1 MDIYVIGFG
10 QKTDYASLFAKFCNF
25 HKQEAKVDTNK
36 LNINTLVDE
45 AKFTPFHWGVL
56 IWCLMIIIFDGYDL
70 VIYGVVLPILMQEW
84 SLTAVQAG
92 LLASTALFGMMFGAM
107 CFGTLSDKLGRKK
120 TIMICVGIF
129 SGFTFLGAFAS
140 SPTEFGILR
149 FLAGLGIGGV
159 MPNVV
164 ALMTEYAPKRIRS
177 TLVAVMF
184 SGYAIGGMASA
195 LLGAWLVPEHGWKI
209 MFYIACIPLLSLPL
223 IWKFLPESLMFL
235 TKKGDTE
242 QTRAIVQKI
251 ATEQP
256 ITAQTQFVL
265 NEVTVGDE
273 APLRALFQQGR
284 TFSTLMFWVAFFM
297 CLLMVYALGSWL
309 PKLMIQ
315 AGYSLGA
322 SMIFLFALNIGGMVG
337 AIGGGVLAD
346 KFHLKPVLTIMFAVG
361 AISLILLGFNSPQ
374 AVLYLLIALAGAATI
389 GSQILLYTFVA
400 QFYPTAVR
408 STGMG
413 WASGIGRIGAIV
425 GPVLTGALLTFEL
438 PHQMNFLAIAIP
450 GVIAAIAIFLVNL
463 KASVDGAKQPK
474 IVMQEAATM
483 KKAIS

>member
-1 MDIYVIGFG
+1 MST
-10 QKTDYASLFAKFCNF
+10 QT
-25 HKQEAKVDTNK
+25 
-36 LNINTLVDE
+36 LNINTVVDE
-45 AKFTPFHWGVL
+45 AKFTPFHWSVL
-56 IWCLMIIIFDGYDL
+56 IWCLLIIIFDGYDL
-70 VIYGVVLPILMQEW
+70 VIYGVALPLLMQEW
-84 SLTAVQAG
+84 GLSAVQAG

-107 CFGTLSDKLGRKK
+107 SFGTLSDKLGRKK
-120 TIMICVGIF
+120 TIMICVAIF

-140 SPTEFGILR
+140 SPVEFGILR

-195 LLGAWLVPEHGWKI
+195 LLGAWLVADHGWKI
-209 MFYIACIPLLSLPL
+209 MFFIAGIPFVALPI

-235 TKKGDTE
+235 TKKGETAQVAE
-242 QTRAIVQKI
+242 IVQKI
-251 ATEQP
+251 SPEQKLNAE
-256 ITAQTQFVL
+256 TRFVL
-265 NEVTVGDE
+265 NDVIAGDE

-284 TFSTLMFWVAFFM
+284 MFSTLMFWVAFFM

-322 SMIFLFALNIGGMVG
+322 SMLFLFALNIGGMVG
-337 AIGGGVLAD
+337 AIGGGALAD
-346 KFHLKPVLTIMFAVG
+346 RFHLKPVLSIMFTVG
-361 AISLILLGFNSPQ
+361 ALALILLGFNSPQ
-374 AVLYLLIALAGAATI
+374 AVLYTLIAVAGAATI

-425 GPVLTGALLTFEL
+425 GPILTGALLTLQL
-438 PHQMNFLAIAIP
+438 PHQMNFLVIAIP
-450 GVIAAIAIFLVNL
+450 GIIAALAVFMVNL
-463 KASVDGAKQPK
+463 KVSVEGTQQEQIPAKRIK
-474 IVMQEAATM
+474 DSVL
-483 KKAIS
+483 S

>member
-1 MDIYVIGFG
+1 MST
-10 QKTDYASLFAKFCNF
+10 QT
-25 HKQEAKVDTNK
+25 
-36 LNINTLVDE
+36 LNINTVVDE
-45 AKFTPFHWGVL
+45 AKFTPFHWSVL
-56 IWCLMIIIFDGYDL
+56 IWCLLIIIFDGYDL
-70 VIYGVVLPILMQEW
+70 VIYGVALPLLMQEW
-84 SLTAVQAG
+84 GLSAVQAG

-107 CFGTLSDKLGRKK
+107 SFGTLSDKLGRKK
-120 TIMICVGIF
+120 TIMICVAIF

-140 SPTEFGILR
+140 SPVEFGILR

-195 LLGAWLVPEHGWKI
+195 LLGAWLVTDYGWKI
-209 MFYIACIPLLSLPL
+209 MFFIAGIPFVALPI

-235 TKKGDTE
+235 TQKGETA
-242 QTRAIVQKI
+242 QVAQIVQKI
-251 ATEQP
+251 SPEQN
-256 ITAQTQFVL
+256 IHAETRFVL
-265 NEVTVGDE
+265 NDVIAGDE

-284 TFSTLMFWVAFFM
+284 MFSTLMFWVAFFM

-322 SMIFLFALNIGGMVG
+322 SMLFLFALNIGGMVG
-337 AIGGGVLAD
+337 AIGGGALAD
-346 KFHLKPVLTIMFAVG
+346 RFHLKPVLSTMFTVG
-361 AISLILLGFNSPQ
+361 ALALILLGFNSPQ
-374 AVLYLLIALAGAATI
+374 AVLYMLIALAGAATI

-425 GPVLTGALLTFEL
+425 GPILTGALLTLQL
-438 PHQMNFLAIAIP
+438 PHQMNFMVIAIP
-450 GVIAAIAIFLVNL
+450 GIIAALAVFMVNL
-463 KASVDGAKQPK
+463 KASVDGSTQQEQPNLETAKRS
-474 IVMQEAATM
+474 IT
-483 KKAIS
+483 SS

>member
-1 MDIYVIGFG
+1 MQN
-10 QKTDYASLFAKFCNF
+10 QKI
-25 HKQEAKVDTNK
+25 
-36 LNINTLVDE
+36 NINTLVDE

-56 IWCLMIIIFDGYDL
+56 IWCLLIIIFDGYDL
-70 VIYGVVLPILMQEW
+70 VIYGVALPLLMQEW
-84 SLTAVQAG
+84 SLSAVQAG

-107 CFGTLSDKLGRKK
+107 CFGTLSDKIGRKK

-129 SGFTFLGAFAS
+129 SGFTFCGAFAS
-140 SPTEFGILR
+140 TPVEFGILR

-177 TLVAVMF
+177 TLVALMF

-195 LLGAWLVPEHGWKI
+195 LLGAWLVPVYGWKI
-209 MFYIACIPLLSLPL
+209 MFYIAIIPCLALPL
-223 IWKFLPESLMFL
+223 IWKFLPESLMYL
-235 TKKGDTE
+235 TSKHQTDT
-242 QTRAIVQKI
+242 TRTIVSKI
-251 ATEQP
+251 APEQVL
-256 ITAQTQFVL
+256 TTDTQFVL
-265 NEVTVGDE
+265 NEVSEEDN
-273 APLRALFQQGR
+273 APLKALFQQGR
-284 TFSTLMFWVAFFM
+284 SFSTFMFWIAFFM

-337 AIGGGVLAD
+337 AIGGGALAD
-346 KFHLKPVLTIMFAVG
+346 RFHIKKVLSIMFMCG
-361 AISLILLGFNSPQ
+361 ALALILLGFNSPQ
-374 AVLYLLIALAGAATI
+374 MVLYTLIAVAGAATI

-400 QFYPTAVR
+400 QYYPTTVR

-425 GPVLTGALLTFEL
+425 GPVLTGALLTMNL
-438 PHQMNFLAIAIP
+438 PHQMNFLVIAIP
-450 GVIAAIAIFLVNL
+450 GVIASLAIFMVNL
-463 KASVDGAKQPK
+463 QASVEASTQGQSPK
-474 IVMQEAATM
+474 LNTQ
-483 KKAIS
+483 AIKNPAN

>member
-1 MDIYVIGFG
+1 MQN
-10 QKTDYASLFAKFCNF
+10 QKI
-25 HKQEAKVDTNK
+25 
-36 LNINTLVDE
+36 NINTLVDE

-56 IWCLMIIIFDGYDL
+56 IWCLLIIIFDGYDL
-70 VIYGVVLPILMQEW
+70 VIYGVALPLLMQEW
-84 SLTAVQAG
+84 SLSAVQAG

-107 CFGTLSDKLGRKK
+107 CFGTLSDKIGRKK

-129 SGFTFLGAFAS
+129 SGFTFCGAFAS
-140 SPTEFGILR
+140 TPVEFGILR

-177 TLVAVMF
+177 TLVALMF

-195 LLGAWLVPEHGWKI
+195 LLGAWLVPVYGWKI
-209 MFYIACIPLLSLPL
+209 MFYIAIIPCLALPL
-223 IWKFLPESLMFL
+223 IWKFLPESLMYL
-235 TKKGDTE
+235 TSKHQTDT
-242 QTRAIVQKI
+242 TRTIVSKI
-251 ATEQP
+251 APEQVL
-256 ITAQTQFVL
+256 TTDTQFVL
-265 NEVTVGDE
+265 NEVSEEDN
-273 APLRALFQQGR
+273 APLKALFQQGR
-284 TFSTLMFWVAFFM
+284 SFSTFMFWIAFFM

-337 AIGGGVLAD
+337 AIGGGALAD
-346 KFHLKPVLTIMFAVG
+346 RFHIKKVLSIMFMCG
-361 AISLILLGFNSPQ
+361 ALALILLGLNSPQ
-374 AVLYLLIALAGAATI
+374 MVLYTLIAVAGAATI

-400 QFYPTAVR
+400 QYYPTTVR

-425 GPVLTGALLTFEL
+425 GPVLTGALLTMNL
-438 PHQMNFLAIAIP
+438 PHQMNFLVIAIP
-450 GVIAAIAIFLVNL
+450 GVIASLAIFMVNL
-463 KASVDGAKQPK
+463 QASVEASTQGQSPK
-474 IVMQEAATM
+474 LNTQ
-483 KKAIS
+483 AIKNPAN

>member
-1 MDIYVIGFG
+1 MST
-10 QKTDYASLFAKFCNF
+10 QT
-25 HKQEAKVDTNK
+25 

-45 AKFTPFHWGVL
+45 AKFTPFHWSVL
-56 IWCLMIIIFDGYDL
+56 IWCLLIIIFDGYDL
-70 VIYGVVLPILMQEW
+70 VIYGVALPLLMQEW
-84 SLTAVQAG
+84 GLSAVQAG

-107 CFGTLSDKLGRKK
+107 SFGTLSDKLGRKK
-120 TIMICVGIF
+120 TIMICVAIF

-140 SPTEFGILR
+140 SPVEFGILR

-184 SGYAIGGMASA
+184 SGYAIGGMTSA
-195 LLGAWLVPEHGWKI
+195 LLGAWLVTDYGWKI
-209 MFYIACIPLLSLPL
+209 MFFIAGIPFVALPI

-235 TKKGDTE
+235 TKKGETAQVAE
-242 QTRAIVQKI
+242 IVQKI
-251 ATEQP
+251 SPEQH
-256 ITAQTQFVL
+256 INAETRFVL
-265 NEVTVGDE
+265 NDGIAGDE

-284 TFSTLMFWVAFFM
+284 LFSTLMFWVAFFM

-322 SMIFLFALNIGGMVG
+322 SMLFLFALNIGGMVG
-337 AIGGGVLAD
+337 AIGGGALAD
-346 KFHLKPVLTIMFAVG
+346 RFHLKPVLSIMFTVG
-361 AISLILLGFNSPQ
+361 ALALILLGFNSPQ
-374 AVLYLLIALAGAATI
+374 AVLYTLIAVAGAATI

-425 GPVLTGALLTFEL
+425 GPILTGALLTLQL
-438 PHQMNFLAIAIP
+438 PHQMNFLVIAIP
-450 GVIAAIAIFLVNL
+450 GIIAALAVFMVNL
-463 KASVDGAKQPK
+463 KVSVDGSTQQEQPNLETAKRS
-474 IVMQEAATM
+474 IA
-483 KKAIS
+483 SS

>member
-1 MDIYVIGFG
+1 MQN
-10 QKTDYASLFAKFCNF
+10 QKI
-25 HKQEAKVDTNK
+25 
-36 LNINTLVDE
+36 NINTLVDE

-56 IWCLMIIIFDGYDL
+56 IWCLLIIIFDGYDL
-70 VIYGVVLPILMQEW
+70 VIYGVALPLLMQEW
-84 SLTAVQAG
+84 SLSAVQAG

-107 CFGTLSDKLGRKK
+107 CFGTLSDKIGRKK

-129 SGFTFLGAFAS
+129 SGFTFCGAFAS
-140 SPTEFGILR
+140 TPVEFGILR

-177 TLVAVMF
+177 TLVALMF

-195 LLGAWLVPEHGWKI
+195 LLGAWLVPVYGWKI
-209 MFYIACIPLLSLPL
+209 MFYIAIIPCLALPL
-223 IWKFLPESLMFL
+223 IWKFLPESLMYL
-235 TKKGDTE
+235 TSKHQTDT
-242 QTRAIVQKI
+242 TRTIVSKI
-251 ATEQP
+251 APEQVL
-256 ITAQTQFVL
+256 TTDTQFVL
-265 NEVTVGDE
+265 NEVSEEDN
-273 APLRALFQQGR
+273 APLKALFQQGR
-284 TFSTLMFWVAFFM
+284 SFSTFMFWIAFFM

-337 AIGGGVLAD
+337 AIGGGALAD
-346 KFHLKPVLTIMFAVG
+346 RFHIKKVLSIMFMCG
-361 AISLILLGFNSPQ
+361 ALALILLGFNSPQ
-374 AVLYLLIALAGAATI
+374 MVLYTLIAVAGAATI

-400 QFYPTAVR
+400 QYYPTTVR

-425 GPVLTGALLTFEL
+425 GPVLTGALLTMNL
-438 PHQMNFLAIAIP
+438 PHQMNFLVIAIP
-450 GVIAAIAIFLVNL
+450 GVIASLAIFMVNL
-463 KASVDGAKQPK
+463 QASVEASTQGQSPK
-474 IVMQEAATM
+474 PNTQ
-483 KKAIS
+483 AIKNPAN

>member
-1 MDIYVIGFG
+1 MN
-10 QKTDYASLFAKFCNF
+10 TDKI
-25 HKQEAKVDTNK
+25 
-36 LNINTLVDE
+36 NINTLVDE

-56 IWCLMIIIFDGYDL
+56 LWCLMIIIFDGYDL
-70 VIYGVVLPILMQEW
+70 VIYGVALPLIMQEW
-84 SLTAVQAG
+84 GLTTVQAG
-92 LLASTALFGMMFGAM
+92 MLASTALFGMMFGAM
-107 CFGTLSDKLGRKK
+107 SFGTLSDKLGRKK
-120 TIMICVGIF
+120 TIMICVAIF
-129 SGFTFLGAFAS
+129 SGFTFLGAFTT

-195 LLGAWLVPEHGWKI
+195 LLGAWLVADFGWKI
-209 MFYIACIPLLSLPL
+209 MFYIAGLPLITLPL

-235 TKKGDTE
+235 TKKGETSNI
-242 QTRAIVQKI
+242 QTIVAKI
-251 ATEQP
+251 APQQP
-256 ITAQTQFVL
+256 VNKATTFVL
-265 NEVTVGDE
+265 NEVIAGDE
-273 APLRALFQQGR
+273 APLKALFQQGR
-284 TFSTLMFWVAFFM
+284 TASTLMFWIAFFM

-309 PKLMIQ
+309 PKLMLQ

-322 SMIFLFALNIGGMVG
+322 SMLFLFALNIGGMIG

-346 KFHLKPVLTIMFAVG
+346 KFHLKPVLTIMFTVG
-361 AISLILLGFNSPQ
+361 ALALILLGFNSP
-374 AVLYLLIALAGAATI
+374 AYVLYTLIAIAGAATI

-400 QFYPTAVR
+400 QYYPTAVR

-425 GPVLTGALLTFEL
+425 GPVLTGALLGFEL

-450 GVIAAIAIFLVNL
+450 GAIAAIAIFLVNL
-463 KASVDGAKQPK
+463 KMSVEGITTPLQTSEIQDSKPLNN
-474 IVMQEAATM
+474 IVN
-483 KKAIS
+483 

>member
-1 MDIYVIGFG
+1 MNSRTNDPHTVNINSVV
-10 QKTDYASLFAKFCNF
+10 DDAKF
-25 HKQEAKVDTNK
+25 K
-36 LNINTLVDE
+36 
-45 AKFTPFHWGVL
+45 PFHWGVL
-56 IWCLMIIIFDGYDL
+56 MWCLFIIIFDGYDL
-70 VIYGVVLPILMQEW
+70 VIYGVALPLLMQAW

-107 CFGTLSDKLGRKK
+107 GFGTLSDKFGRKK
-120 TIMICVGIF
+120 TILICVAIF

-140 SPTEFGILR
+140 NPYEFGILR

-177 TLVAVMF
+177 TLVALMF

-195 LLGAWLVPEHGWKI
+195 LLGAWLVVDYGWKI
-209 MFYIACIPLLSLPL
+209 MFYIGIIPLLALPVL
-223 IWKFLPESLMFL
+223 WKFLPESVMYL
-235 TKKGDTE
+235 TQKDEHQAVARIVSKIAPE
-242 QTRAIVQKI
+242 QTV
-251 ATEQP
+251 
-256 ITAQTQFVL
+256 TAQTQFIL
-265 NEVTVGDE
+265 TEVKDQPV
-273 APLRALFQQGR
+273 APLRSLFEAGR
-284 TFSTLMFWVAFFM
+284 TRSTLMFWLAFFM

-337 AIGGGVLAD
+337 AIGGGILAD
-346 KFHLKPVLTIMFAVG
+346 RFHIKPVLYSMFGIGAV
-361 AISLILLGFNSPQ
+361 SLILLGLNSPTM
-374 AVLYLLIALAGAATI
+374 VLYSLIAVAGAATI

-400 QFYPTAVR
+400 QFYPASAR

-425 GPVLTGALLTFEL
+425 GPVLTGALLSFEL
-438 PHQMNFLAIAIP
+438 PHHMNFIAIAIP
-450 GVIAAIAIFLVNL
+450 GVIAALAIILVNL
-463 KASVDGAKQPK
+463 KVSVEANQAKAQPL
-474 IVMQEAATM
+474 QHRPDPSPSPSNSAT
-483 KKAIS
+483 SSS

>member
-1 MDIYVIGFG
+1 MNT
-10 QKTDYASLFAKFCNF
+10 TDS
-25 HKQEAKVDTNK
+25 V
-36 LNINTLVDE
+36 NINTVVDN

-56 IWCLMIIIFDGYDL
+56 LWCLLIIIFDGYDL
-70 VIYGVVLPILMQEW
+70 VIYGVALPLLMQEW
-84 SLTAVQAG
+84 SLGAVEAG

-107 CFGTLSDKLGRKK
+107 SFGTLSDKLGRKK
-120 TIMICVGIF
+120 TIMICVAIF

-140 SPTEFGILR
+140 NPIEFGILR

-184 SGYAIGGMASA
+184 SGYAIGGMTSA
-195 LLGAWLVPEHGWKI
+195 LLGAWLVADYGWKI
-209 MFYIACIPLLSLPL
+209 MFYLAGTPLLLLPL
-223 IWKFLPESLMFL
+223 LWKFLPESLMFL
-235 TKKGDTE
+235 TKKGETE
-242 QTRAIVQKI
+242 QVRTFVQKI
-251 ATEQP
+251 APEQNIVP
-256 ITAQTQFVL
+256 NTQFVL
-265 NEVTVGDE
+265 NEVMAGDE

-322 SMIFLFALNIGGMVG
+322 SMLFLFALNIGGMVG
-337 AIGGGVLAD
+337 AIGGGALSD
-346 KFHLKPVLTIMFAVG
+346 RFHLKPVLTIMFTVG
-361 AISLILLGFNSPQ
+361 AIALILLGFNSPQ
-374 AVLYLLIALAGAATI
+374 PVLYTLIAIAGAATI
-389 GSQILLYTFVA
+389 GSQILLYTFVS
-400 QFYPTAVR
+400 QFYPTTVR

-425 GPVLTGALLTFEL
+425 GPVLTGALLTLNL
-438 PHQMNFLAIAIP
+438 PHQMNFMMIAIP
-450 GVIAAIAIFLVNL
+450 GLIAAVAIFMVNL
-463 KASVDGAKQPK
+463 KVSVDGAKAK
-474 IVMQEAATM
+474 QESFANSNV
-483 KKAIS
+483 KAVKSSAH

>member
-1 MDIYVIGFG
+1 MNTEQI
-10 QKTDYASLFAKFCNF
+10 
-25 HKQEAKVDTNK
+25 
-36 LNINTLVDE
+36 NINSVVDE

-70 VIYGVVLPILMQEW
+70 VIYGVALPLLMQEW
-84 SLTAVQAG
+84 ALSAVQAG

-107 CFGTLSDKLGRKK
+107 SFGTLSDRLGRKK
-120 TIMICVGIF
+120 TIMICVAIF

-140 SPTEFGILR
+140 APAEFGILR

-164 ALMTEYAPKRIRS
+164 ALMTEYAPKRSRS
-177 TLVAVMF
+177 TLVALMF

-195 LLGAWLVPEHGWKI
+195 LLGAWLVADYGWKI
-209 MFYIACIPLLSLPL
+209 MFYLAGIPFLALPL

-235 TKKGDTE
+235 TQKGQIE
-242 QTRAIVQKI
+242 QVRSIVQKI
-251 ATEQP
+251 APEQP
-256 ITAQTQFVL
+256 ISAQTQFKL
-265 NEVTVGDE
+265 NEPAAGDE
-273 APLRALFQQGR
+273 APLKALFQQGR
-284 TFSTLMFWVAFFM
+284 TFSTAMFWVAFFM

-322 SMIFLFALNIGGMVG
+322 SMLFLFALNIGGMAG

-346 KFHLKPVLTIMFAVG
+346 KFHLKPVLSTMFTVG
-361 AISLILLGFNSPQ
+361 AIALVLLGFNSPQ
-374 AVLYLLIALAGAATI
+374 FVLYSLIAVAGAATI

-400 QFYPTAVR
+400 QYYPAVR

-413 WASGIGRIGAIV
+413 WALSRLSGW
-425 GPVLTGALLTFEL
+425 F
-438 PHQMNFLAIAIP
+438 
-450 GVIAAIAIFLVNL
+450 
-463 KASVDGAKQPK
+463 
-474 IVMQEAATM
+474 
-483 KKAIS
+483 

>member
-1 MDIYVIGFG
+1 MQN
-10 QKTDYASLFAKFCNF
+10 QKI
-25 HKQEAKVDTNK
+25 
-36 LNINTLVDE
+36 NINTLVDE

-56 IWCLMIIIFDGYDL
+56 IWCLLIIIFDGYDL
-70 VIYGVVLPILMQEW
+70 VIYGVALPLLMQEW
-84 SLTAVQAG
+84 SLSAVQAG

-107 CFGTLSDKLGRKK
+107 CFGTLSDKIGRKK

-129 SGFTFLGAFAS
+129 SGFTFCGAFAS
-140 SPTEFGILR
+140 TPVEFGILR

-177 TLVAVMF
+177 TLVALMF

-195 LLGAWLVPEHGWKI
+195 LLGAWLVPVYGWKI
-209 MFYIACIPLLSLPL
+209 MFYIAIIPCLALPL
-223 IWKFLPESLMFL
+223 IWKFLPESLMYL
-235 TKKGDTE
+235 TSKHQTDT
-242 QTRAIVQKI
+242 TRTIVSKI
-251 ATEQP
+251 APEQVL
-256 ITAQTQFVL
+256 TTDTQFVL
-265 NEVTVGDE
+265 NEISEEDN
-273 APLRALFQQGR
+273 APLKALFQQGR
-284 TFSTLMFWVAFFM
+284 SFSTFMFWIAFFM

-337 AIGGGVLAD
+337 AIGGGALAD
-346 KFHLKPVLTIMFAVG
+346 RFHIKKVLSIMFMCG
-361 AISLILLGFNSPQ
+361 ALALILLGFNSPQ
-374 AVLYLLIALAGAATI
+374 MVLYTLIAVAGAATI

-400 QFYPTAVR
+400 QYYPTTVR

-425 GPVLTGALLTFEL
+425 GPVLTGALLTMNL
-438 PHQMNFLAIAIP
+438 PHQMNFLVIAIP
-450 GVIAAIAIFLVNL
+450 GVIASLAIFMVNL
-463 KASVDGAKQPK
+463 QASVEASTQGQSPK
-474 IVMQEAATM
+474 LNTQ
-483 KKAIS
+483 AIKNPAN

>member
-1 MDIYVIGFG
+1 MQN
-10 QKTDYASLFAKFCNF
+10 QKI
-25 HKQEAKVDTNK
+25 
-36 LNINTLVDE
+36 NINTLVDE

-56 IWCLMIIIFDGYDL
+56 IWCLLIIIFDGYDL
-70 VIYGVVLPILMQEW
+70 VIYGVALPLLMQEW
-84 SLTAVQAG
+84 SLSAVQAG

-107 CFGTLSDKLGRKK
+107 CFGTLSDKIGRKK

-129 SGFTFLGAFAS
+129 SGFTFCGAFAS
-140 SPTEFGILR
+140 IPVEFGILR

-177 TLVAVMF
+177 TLVALMF

-195 LLGAWLVPEHGWKI
+195 LLGAWLVPVYGWKI
-209 MFYIACIPLLSLPL
+209 MFYIAIIPCLALPL
-223 IWKFLPESLMFL
+223 IWKFLPESLMYL
-235 TKKGDTE
+235 TSKHQADT
-242 QTRAIVQKI
+242 TRTIVSKI
-251 ATEQP
+251 APEQVL
-256 ITAQTQFVL
+256 TTDTQFVL
-265 NEVTVGDE
+265 NEVSEEDN
-273 APLRALFQQGR
+273 APLKALFQQGR
-284 TFSTLMFWVAFFM
+284 SFSTFMFWIAFFM

-337 AIGGGVLAD
+337 AIGGGALAD
-346 KFHLKPVLTIMFAVG
+346 RFHIKKVLSIMFMCG
-361 AISLILLGFNSPQ
+361 ALALILLGFNSPQ
-374 AVLYLLIALAGAATI
+374 MVLYTLIAVAGAATI

-400 QFYPTAVR
+400 QYYPTTVR

-425 GPVLTGALLTFEL
+425 GPVLTGALLTMNL
-438 PHQMNFLAIAIP
+438 PHQMNFLVIAIP
-450 GVIAAIAIFLVNL
+450 GVIASLAIFMVNL
-463 KASVDGAKQPK
+463 QASVEASTQGQSPK
-474 IVMQEAATM
+474 LNTQ
-483 KKAIS
+483 AIKNPAN